1 MADIYD
7 HKKRSEIMGRV
18 RATDTKPENRVRQI
32 AHSLGY
38 RFRLYRDDL
47 PGKPD
52 LVFPRH
58 GKVIFVHGC
67 FWHGHKGC
75 RKAKRPATNSVFWDQ
90 KLSRNMERDRQNI
103 IALKEA
109 GWESLIIWECETR
122 DRERVEQM
130 IHRFFEGQFVEEG

>member
-1 MADIYD
+1 MPDIYD
-7 HKKRSEIMGRV
+7 HKKRSEIMSRV
-18 RATDTKPENRVRQI
+18 RDRDTKPENRVRQI

-38 RFRLYRDDL
+38 RFRLYRNDL

-67 FWHGHKGC
+67 FWHGHKNC

-90 KLSRNMERDRQNI
+90 KLSRNMERDRENI
-103 IALKEA
+103 IALKQV

-122 DRERVEQM
+122 DREHIEQK
-130 IHRFFEGQFVEEG
+130 IRRFFEGQFVEEG

>member
-18 RATDTKPENRVRQI
+18 RDTNTKPENRVRQI

-75 RKAKRPATNSVFWDQ
+75 RKAKRPATNRVFWEH

-103 IALKEA
+103 IALREA
-109 GWESLIIWECETR
+109 GWETLIIWECETR
-122 DRERVEQM
+122 DRDRVEQM
-130 IHRFFEGQFVEEG
+130 IRRLFEEQFVEER